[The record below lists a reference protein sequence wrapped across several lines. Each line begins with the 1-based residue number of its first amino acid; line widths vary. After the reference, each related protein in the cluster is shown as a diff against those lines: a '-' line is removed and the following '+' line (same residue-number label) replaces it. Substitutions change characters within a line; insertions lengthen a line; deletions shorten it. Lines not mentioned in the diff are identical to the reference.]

1 MFSVPILLLLSSAPT
16 LLQSFR
22 ISSKSQ
28 NAQVTPKNSTSRHY
42 VLRTYDYEY
51 VAIYFTYFTYCTVE
65 CRWLFIQY
73 IAAAHPVFMIQD
85 ENSRFFFYSVKDLA
99 K

>member
-28 NAQVTPKNSTSRHY
+28 NAQVTPTNSTSRHY

-51 VAIYFTYFTYCTVE
+51 VAIYFTTLHTV
-65 CRWLFIQY
+65 LYIQN
-73 IAAAHPVFMIQD
+73 IAAAHPVFIIQD
-85 ENSRFFFYSVKDLA
+85 ENSMFFFYSVKYFA